1 VRRSSTSESQVH
13 CAEVRLTSLH
23 LTSPPRALAM
33 ARMISADGDG
43 GDGDDDGVVRVSAWA
58 LTEPRI
64 VARSRAL
71 LT

>member
-1 VRRSSTSESQVH
+1 
-13 CAEVRLTSLH
+13 
-23 LTSPPRALAM
+23 M